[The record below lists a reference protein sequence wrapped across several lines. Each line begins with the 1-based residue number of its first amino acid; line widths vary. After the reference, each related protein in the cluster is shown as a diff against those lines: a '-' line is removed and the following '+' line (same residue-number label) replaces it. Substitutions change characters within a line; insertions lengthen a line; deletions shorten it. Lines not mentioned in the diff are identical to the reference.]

1 MSLGERSRKVFFDVA
16 NGLKLKELHSSII
29 FFILMGCMVPSFS
42 DFLYYYQIDVSGF
55 SLLTYSMLSVLGFI
69 CLFIS
74 TLIYNNLLKSV
85 QIKKMMITACLLN
98 LLGAITTILY
108 VKQVTFGLS
117 PLTFVVLTS
126 TVMDTLVSAF
136 TVLPAMVLFAKLI
149 PHNVE
154 SSMFALLTGV
164 LNFCSLFAAK
174 ELGVLIN
181 RRIGVTSS
189 NLA

>member
-1 MSLGERSRKVFFDVA
+1 M
-16 NGLKLKELHSSII
+16 
-29 FFILMGCMVPSFS
+29 
-42 DFLYYYQIDVSGF
+42 DVSGF
-55 SLLTYSMLSVLGFI
+55 SLLTYSMLSVLGFV

-74 TLIYNNLLKSV
+74 TLVYNGLLKT
-85 QIKKMMITACLLN
+85 IPIMKMMITACFLN

-108 VKQVTFGLS
+108 VKQLTFGLS

-136 TVLPAMVLFAKLI
+136 TTLPAMVLFAKLI

-181 RRIGVTSS
+181 RSIGVTSS
-189 NLA
+189 NLSQLWKLYAI